1 MSDKQKNASNKIQNN
16 TDDVD
21 GNSMWGGRYAAG
33 PSSIMMA
40 INASI
45 SFDKKLALYDIE
57 GSIAHAQMLGAKN
70 IISSDDVAKI
80 TKGLTDIR
88 EQIKAGQFE
97 FSEALEDVHMNIEHR
112 LTQSIGDAGRR
123 LHTGRSRNDQVATDF
138 KLWMRDAFDFL
149 DRQLKELQRALLT
162 QAEQHVD
169 SVMPGLTHFQIAQPV
184 SFAHHLLAYVE
195 MLGRDRDRVMAAR
208 QRANECPLGAAALAG
223 TPYPI
228 DRMMTAKAL
237 GFERPT
243 ANSLDSVSDRD
254 FVMDYASAASII
266 MVHLSR
272 LAEEIILWMNPQIGF
287 IALGD
292 QLTTGSSI
300 MPQKRNPDAAELIR
314 GKTGRVFGVLMQM
327 LTLLKALPLAYAKD
341 LQEDKEQTFMV
352 AETLDLALSAM
363 TAMVLDIKVNAKAMK
378 EAAALGYSTA
388 TDLADWLVRELKL
401 PFRDAHHITGKIV
414 KLAEDKHVQLHQLEL
429 GTLQSV
435 EPRITA
441 KVFDVLSVEASMNSR
456 TSFGGTA
463 PLMVRAAIGE
473 AKKRFL

>member
-1 MSDKQKNASNKIQNN
+1 
-16 TDDVD
+16 
-21 GNSMWGGRYAAG
+21 MWGGRYAAG
-33 PSSIMMA
+33 PSAIMMA

-70 IISSDDVAKI
+70 IISKDDVSKI
-80 TKGLTDIR
+80 TAGLTSIR
-88 EQIKAGQFE
+88 EQIKSGTFE
-97 FSEALEDVHMNIEHR
+97 FTDALEDVHMNVEHH

-138 KLWMRDAFDFL
+138 KLWIRDAFDYL
-149 DRQLKELQRALLT
+149 DSQIKELQRALIT
-162 QAEQHVD
+162 QAEQHVN

-195 MLGRDRDRVMAAR
+195 MLGRDRDRVVSAR
-208 QRANECPLGAAALAG
+208 KRANECPLGAAALAG

-237 GFERPT
+237 GFDRPT

-254 FVMDYASAASII
+254 FVMDYASTASIV

-287 IALGD
+287 ISLGD

-300 MPQKRNPDAAELIR
+300 MPQKRNPDAAELVR

-363 TAMVLDIKVNAKAMK
+363 TAMVLDIKANTTAMK
-378 EAAALGYSTA
+378 EAATLGYSTA

-401 PFRDAHHITGKIV
+401 PFRDAHHVTGKIV
-414 KLAEDKHVQLHQLEL
+414 KLAEDKQLQLHQVEL
-429 GTLQSV
+429 SAMQAV

-441 KVFDVLSVEASMNSR
+441 KIFDVLSVEASMNSR

-463 PLMVRAAIGE
+463 PAMVKSAITE

>member
-1 MSDKQKNASNKIQNN
+1 
-16 TDDVD
+16 
-21 GNSMWGGRYAAG
+21 MWGGRYAAG
-33 PSSIMMA
+33 PSAIMMA

-57 GSIAHAQMLGAKN
+57 GSLAHAAMLGAKN
-70 IISSDDVAKI
+70 IISADDVAKI
-80 TKGLTDIR
+80 TAGLNTIR
-88 EQIKAGQFE
+88 EQIKAGDFA
-97 FSEALEDVHMNIEHR
+97 FTEALEDVHMNIEHH
-112 LTQSIGDAGRR
+112 LTLAIGDAGRR

-138 KLWMRDAFDFL
+138 KLWMRDAFDYL
-149 DRQLKELQRALLT
+149 DAQLKALQAALIS
-162 QAEQHVD
+162 QAEQHTET
-169 SVMPGLTHFQIAQPV
+169 VMPGLTHFQIAQPV
-184 SFAHHLLAYVE
+184 SFAHHLMAYVE
-195 MLGRDRDRVMAAR
+195 MLGRDRDRVLGAR
-208 QRANECPLGAAALAG
+208 KRANECPLGAAALAG

-228 DRMMTAKAL
+228 DRAMTAKTL
-237 GFERPT
+237 GFDRPT

-254 FVMDYASAASII
+254 FVMDYASTASIT

-287 IALGD
+287 VTLGD

-300 MPQKRNPDAAELIR
+300 MPQKRNPDAAELVR

-363 TAMVLDIKVNAKAMK
+363 TAMVLDIKVNKAAMQY
-378 EAAALGYSTA
+378 AATLGFSTA

-401 PFRDAHHITGKIV
+401 PFRDAHHVTGKIV
-414 KLAEDKHVQLHQLEL
+414 KLAEDKNVQLHEIPLQDM
-429 GTLQSV
+429 QSV

-441 KVFDVLSVEASMNSR
+441 NIFDVLSVEASMKSR

-463 PLMVRAAIGE
+463 PVMVKAAISD
-473 AKKRFL
+473 AKKRFW

>member
-1 MSDKQKNASNKIQNN
+1 MFWTMSDKQKITSGK
-16 TDDVD
+16 TESE
-21 GNSMWGGRYAAG
+21 NSMWGGRYAAG
-33 PSSIMMA
+33 PSAIMMA

-57 GSIAHAQMLGAKN
+57 GSLAHAAMLGAKN
-70 IISSDDVAKI
+70 IISADDVAKI
-80 TKGLTDIR
+80 TAGLNTIR
-88 EQIKAGQFE
+88 EQIKAGDFA
-97 FSEALEDVHMNIEHR
+97 FTEALEDVHMNIEHH
-112 LTQSIGDAGRR
+112 LTLAIGDAGRR

-138 KLWMRDAFDFL
+138 KLWMRDAFDYL
-149 DRQLKELQRALLT
+149 DAQLKALQAALIS
-162 QAEQHVD
+162 QAEQHTET
-169 SVMPGLTHFQIAQPV
+169 VMPGLTHFQIAQPV
-184 SFAHHLLAYVE
+184 SFAHHLMAYVE
-195 MLGRDRDRVMAAR
+195 MLGRDRDRVLGAR
-208 QRANECPLGAAALAG
+208 KRANECPLGAAALAG

-228 DRMMTAKAL
+228 DRAMTAKTL
-237 GFERPT
+237 GFDRPT

-254 FVMDYASAASII
+254 FVMDYASTASIT

-287 IALGD
+287 VTLGD

-300 MPQKRNPDAAELIR
+300 MPQKRNPDAAELVR

-363 TAMVLDIKVNAKAMK
+363 TAMVLDIKVNKAAMQY
-378 EAAALGYSTA
+378 AATLGFSTA

-401 PFRDAHHITGKIV
+401 PFRDAHHVTGKIV
-414 KLAEDKHVQLHQLEL
+414 KLAEDKNVQLHEIPLQDM
-429 GTLQSV
+429 QSV

-441 KVFDVLSVEASMNSR
+441 NIFDVLSVEASMKSR

-463 PLMVRAAIGE
+463 PVMVKAAISD
-473 AKKRFL
+473 AKKRFW

>member
-1 MSDKQKNASNKIQNN
+1 
-16 TDDVD
+16 
-21 GNSMWGGRYAAG
+21 MWGGRYAAG
-33 PSSIMMA
+33 PSAIMMA

-70 IISSDDVAKI
+70 IISKDDVSKI
-80 TKGLTDIR
+80 TAGLTSIR
-88 EQIKAGQFE
+88 EQIKSGTFE
-97 FSEALEDVHMNIEHR
+97 FTDALEDVHMNVEHH

-138 KLWMRDAFDFL
+138 KLWIRDAFDYL
-149 DRQLKELQRALLT
+149 DSQIKELQRALIT
-162 QAEQHVD
+162 QAEQHVN

-195 MLGRDRDRVMAAR
+195 MLGRDRDRVVSAR
-208 QRANECPLGAAALAG
+208 KRANECPLGAAALAG

-237 GFERPT
+237 GFDRPT

-254 FVMDYASAASII
+254 FVMDYASTASIV

-287 IALGD
+287 ITLGD

-300 MPQKRNPDAAELIR
+300 MPQKRNPDAAELVR
-314 GKTGRVFGVLMQM
+314 GKTGRVFGVLIQM

-363 TAMVLDIKVNAKAMK
+363 TAMVLDIKANTTAMK
-378 EAAALGYSTA
+378 EAATLGYSTA

-401 PFRDAHHITGKIV
+401 PFRDAHHVTGKIV
-414 KLAEDKHVQLHQLEL
+414 KLAEDKQLQLHQVEL
-429 GTLQSV
+429 SAMQAV

-441 KVFDVLSVEASMNSR
+441 KIFDVLSVEASMNSR

-463 PLMVRAAIGE
+463 PAMVKSAITE

>member
-1 MSDKQKNASNKIQNN
+1 MNVEHHL
-16 TDDVD
+16 T
-21 GNSMWGGRYAAG
+21 AA
-33 PSSIMMA
+33 
-40 INASI
+40 
-45 SFDKKLALYDIE
+45 
-57 GSIAHAQMLGAKN
+57 
-70 IISSDDVAKI
+70 
-80 TKGLTDIR
+80 
-88 EQIKAGQFE
+88 
-97 FSEALEDVHMNIEHR
+97 
-112 LTQSIGDAGRR
+112 IGDAGRR

-138 KLWMRDAFDFL
+138 KLWIRDAFDFL
-149 DRQLKELQRALLT
+149 DGQLKELQRALLT

-195 MLGRDRDRVMAAR
+195 MLGRDRDRVVTAR
-208 QRANECPLGAAALAG
+208 KRANECPLGAAALAG

-254 FVMDYASAASII
+254 FVLDYAGTASIV

-287 IALGD
+287 ISLSD

-363 TAMVLDIKVNAKAMK
+363 TAMVSELKANTKAMK

-414 KLAEDKHVQLHQLEL
+414 KLAEDKQVQLHQLEL
-429 GTLQSV
+429 AALQSV

-441 KVFDVLSVEASMNSR
+441 IVFDVLSVDASMNSR

-463 PLMVRAAIGE
+463 PVMVRAAIID

>member
-1 MSDKQKNASNKIQNN
+1 MSDKQKNVSNPTEKN
-16 TDDVD
+16 T

-33 PSSIMMA
+33 PSAIMTS

-57 GSIAHAQMLGAKN
+57 GSIAHATMLGAKN
-70 IISSDDVAKI
+70 IISKDDVAKI
-80 TKGLTDIR
+80 TAGLATIR
-88 EQIKAGQFE
+88 EQVKAGKFE
-97 FSEALEDVHMNIEHR
+97 FTKALEDVHMNIEHH
-112 LTQSIGDAGRR
+112 LTQAIGDAGRR

-138 KLWMRDAFDFL
+138 KLWVRDAFDYL
-149 DRQLKELQRALLT
+149 DTQLKALQAALIS
-162 QAEQHVD
+162 QAEQHTE

-208 QRANECPLGAAALAG
+208 KRANECPLGAAALAG

-228 DRMMTAKAL
+228 DRAMTAKAL
-237 GFERPT
+237 GFDRPT

-254 FVMDYASAASII
+254 FVMDYASVASII

-287 IALGD
+287 ITLGD

-300 MPQKRNPDAAELIR
+300 MPQKRNPDAAELVR

-363 TAMVLDIKVNAKAMK
+363 TAMVVDMKANKAAMK
-378 EAAALGYSTA
+378 AAAALGFSTA
-388 TDLADWLVRELKL
+388 TDCADWLVRELQL
-401 PFRDAHHITGKIV
+401 PFRDAHHITGQIV
-414 KLAEDKHVQLHQLEL
+414 KLAETKNVQLHEL
-429 GTLQSV
+429 KLDALQSI

-441 KVFDVLSVEASMNSR
+441 KIFDVLSVEASMNSR
-456 TSFGGTA
+456 TSLGGTA
-463 PLMVRAAIGE
+463 PVAVKAAIND